1 MINVAKWALLA
12 LLALPFLELA
22 AFVAVAAT
30 IGFGWAL
37 CLVLGGSLA
46 GGLILR
52 HAGDSHIAR
61 MRVAFQQGHF
71 TALEA
76 DRVGGYVLIAGIL
89 LLIPGF
95 ITDLA
100 ALCLLV
106 PPLRRGLGAA
116 FSALSKALGKEAPVR
131 SDGVVDLAPDQWRQI
146 RDPSLADRRRRPRDS
161 ADKTDSNDRSDGP

>member
-1 MINVAKWALLA
+1 VINVAKWALLA
-12 LLALPFLELA
+12 LLALPLLELA
-22 AFVAVAAT
+22 AFLAVAAV

-52 HAGDSHIAR
+52 HAGGSHVAR

-71 TALEA
+71 TMLET
-76 DRVGGYVLIAGIL
+76 DRAGGYLLIAGIL

-95 ITDLA
+95 ITDLV

-106 PPLRRGLGAA
+106 PPLRR
-116 FSALSKALGKEAPVR
+116 ALSKAILKDGAPVR
-131 SDGVVDLAPDQWRQI
+131 NDGVVDLAPDQWRQV
-146 RDPSLADRRRRPRDS
+146 RDPSLADRRRRQHDDKDNSDS
-161 ADKTDSNDRSDGP
+161 RNRGNNS

>member
-1 MINVAKWALLA
+1 VINVAKWALLA
-12 LLALPFLELA
+12 LFALPLLELA

-52 HAGDSHIAR
+52 HAGGSHVAR
-61 MRVAFQQGHF
+61 MRVAFQRGHF

-76 DRVGGYVLIAGIL
+76 DQTGGYVLIAGIL

-106 PPLRRGLGAA
+106 PALRRA
-116 FSALSKALGKEAPVR
+116 FSKALGKAAPVR
-131 SDGVVDLAPDQWRQI
+131 NDGVVDLAPDQWRQI
-146 RDPSLADRRRRPRDS
+146 RDPSLADRRRRHQRDN
-161 ADKTDSNDRSDGP
+161 ADKRDSNDSKDGS